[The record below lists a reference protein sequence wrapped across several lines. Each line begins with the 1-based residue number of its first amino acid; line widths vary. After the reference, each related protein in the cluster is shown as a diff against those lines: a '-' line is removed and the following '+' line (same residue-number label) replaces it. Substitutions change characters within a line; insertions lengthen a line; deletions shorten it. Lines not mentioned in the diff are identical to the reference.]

1 MGLLQKPFLLPLI
14 VCHPR
19 LTGRRTLTDSPD
31 HSHGTQDM
39 LFTCT
44 FIIFVWFI
52 VHSSTAGV
60 WLNASDCTGV
70 WYTWYYRVKNT
81 IMVPFI
87 VFSTKKKR
95 KKKTI
100 LLNKYIIYTLQSC
113 KKSKQI
119 DTTAPKC
126 SWCVISCLMAVK
138 SVQLISNNYW
148 FLVIPVHCFHNQDCI
163 QHQWKETVSCIW
175 HSN

>member
-70 WYTWYYRVKNT
+70 WYTYRVKNVT
-81 IMVPFI
+81 GLKIRLWFLSLFFPQ
-87 VFSTKKKR
+87 KKKP
-95 KKKTI
+95 I